1 VPKPVRRDSVAW
13 KSQNPDKNM
22 EAIVGLTLK
31 DALPL
36 LENKGYRVKYS
47 GFGKVKSYELL
58 NKNLVALI
66 LK

>member
-1 VPKPVRRDSVAW
+1 
-13 KSQNPDKNM
+13 M

-58 NKNLVALI
+58 NKNLVALT